1 MTAPLGSALLFDL
14 DETLVGLRPG
24 APGLEALR
32 YDLLSVYQ
40 AHDLVPAHRSI
51 FRMYAEL
58 SDLGHRDVAHR
69 TIDRHEVRWAEES
82 AVSLIDAGTVATL
95 TALRGSTA
103 LVTNNGRGCVDVL
116 MRRGLLP
123 DVFDVVVARDD
134 VERLK
139 PDPEPVLRAICAVA
153 GSGERPTVFFGD
165 SVSDREAAKAARSA
179 TTAPLAF
186 VHVDASRGVVVSTAL
201 LDQALTPTFPNTPK
215 DFA

>member
-1 MTAPLGSALLFDL
+1 MTAPQGTALLFDL

-32 YDLLSVYQ
+32 SELLGVYQ

-58 SDLGHRDVAHR
+58 SDFGHRDVAHQ

-82 AVSLIDAGTVATL
+82 AVSLIDADTVATL

-103 LVTNNGRGCVDVL
+103 LVTNNGRGCIDVL
-116 MRRGLLP
+116 IRRGLLP

-134 VERLK
+134 VQRLK
-139 PDPEPVLRAICAVA
+139 PDAEPVLRAISAVA
-153 GSGERPTVFFGD
+153 GSAGRTTVFFGD
-165 SVSDREAAKAARSA
+165 SVSDREAVKAARSA

-186 VHVDASRGVVVSTAL
+186 VHVDASLGVVVSTAL
-201 LDQALTPTFPNTPK
+201 LDRALTSTSPDTAK
-215 DFA
+215 DLA